1 MNSILVPKANPPI
14 TIVTRLT
21 THITD
26 ISLSLAN
33 INRRK
38 SNSLLMSSTTIV
50 ADTNTF
56 ELVSGL
62 EVHVQLNTNS
72 KIFSS
77 DSAAFGAAA
86 NAHISTVSLGL
97 PGALPKLNK
106 EVIEKAMRIGLALN
120 CEINQYNF
128 FDRKNYFYA
137 DLPKGY
143 QITQDNSPIC
153 KNGFIKVTLA
163 NGEEKRIGINRI
175 HLEEDAGKSMHDQD
189 ENYSF
194 VDLNRAGVPLI
205 EIVTEPDIRS
215 AEEASALLTEI
226 RQLVRFLNVS
236 DGNMEEGSLRCDANI
251 SVRKVGE
258 TQFGTRCE
266 VKNINSMRNVR
277 RAMDFEFGRQVEVIT
292 AGGEIIQSTL
302 NFDAEKGTTSPMRS
316 KEEANDY
323 RYFPD
328 PDLPPVVI
336 SDEWLERVK
345 SGMPLLPKEI
355 VKNLMTEATINAAEA
370 TILADDKDL
379 YQYYIDAQPEVNNK
393 KSLVNWLLGSVRAIL
408 SEKQIGIAAY
418 TLLPV
423 QLAQTIN
430 LVDEKKISQQ
440 SALQELLPALAKDQ
454 NANPVELARQLNLL
468 IVEDNDATAALIDE
482 VLAKYQPQVAAY
494 KNGKKGLLG
503 LFVGDVMKLAKGKAD
518 AKKVNELILEKLK
531 A

>member
-1 MNSILVPKANPPI
+1 
-14 TIVTRLT
+14 
-21 THITD
+21 
-26 ISLSLAN
+26 
-33 INRRK
+33 
-38 SNSLLMSSTTIV
+38 MSTTTIV
-50 ADTNTF
+50 KEVEDF

-62 EVHVQLNTNS
+62 EIHVQLNTQS
-72 KIFSS
+72 KIFCS
-77 DSAAFGAAA
+77 DSAAFGAEA
-86 NAHISTVSLGL
+86 NEHISAVSLGL

-153 KNGFIKVTLA
+153 KNGYLNVQLSDGT
-163 NGEEKRIGINRI
+163 EKRIGINRI

-189 ENYSF
+189 DHYSL

-215 AEEASALLTEI
+215 AEEASALLSEI

-251 SVRKVGE
+251 SIREKGS
-258 TQFGTRCE
+258 TAFGTRCE
-266 VKNINSMRNVR
+266 VKNLNSIRNVR
-277 RAMDFEFGRQVEVIT
+277 RAIDFEFGRQVEVVAT
-292 AGGEIIQSTL
+292 GGKIIQSTL
-302 NFDAEKGTTSPMRS
+302 NFDADKGTTSPMRS

-336 SDEWLERVK
+336 SDEWLAKVK
-345 SGMPLLPKEI
+345 AAMPVLPKEI
-355 VKNLMTEATINAAEA
+355 AKQLVAELGINLSEASV
-370 TILADDKDL
+370 LADDRDL
-379 YQYYIDAQPEVNNK
+379 YQYYNEAKKYIKQP
-393 KSLVNWLLGSVRAIL
+393 KSLVNWLLGSIRAIL
-408 SEKQIGIAAY
+408 NEKQIDISAY
-418 TLLPV
+418 AVKPA

-440 SALQELLPALAKDQ
+440 NAVQQLLPALENTAEV
-454 NANPVELARQLNLL
+454 NAEELAQQLNLL
-468 IVEDNDATAALIDE
+468 IVEDADAISGLIDE
-482 VLAKYQPQVAAY
+482 VLAKYEAQVEAY
-494 KNGKKGLLG
+494 KKGKKGVLG
-503 LFVGDVMKLAKGKAD
+503 LFVGEVMKLAKGKAD

-531 A
+531 